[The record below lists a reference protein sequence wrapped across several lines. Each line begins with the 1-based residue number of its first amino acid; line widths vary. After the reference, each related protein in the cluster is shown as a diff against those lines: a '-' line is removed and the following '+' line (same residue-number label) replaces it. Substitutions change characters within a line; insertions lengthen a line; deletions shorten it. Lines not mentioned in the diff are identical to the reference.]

1 MQNISIFS
9 DDNEHG
15 FSQIKK
21 SVSGYI
27 LDSGDARTNQYKK
40 AIAADAM
47 ILYEF
52 NLSKDLIVGNPVQRM
67 SDRIVQLKPAM
78 GLPENCS
85 YTDFIDALCWDLS
98 DEEKKRFLEKMNVY
112 CLLDSFIMEKYE
124 IQFDSSRSTYNGE
137 SFWTRT
143 TIILTKDENSGD
155 IMGLAVVKNITSSY
169 RQKEEKLYQL
179 EIINALT
186 IEYSNVFMI
195 NVMSGIIRIV
205 RINDRISSFYNE
217 SLEGLPYDDV
227 LDFYAS
233 VSVYEDDRDM
243 IKRAFS
249 RENVLK
255 QLSKRESYY
264 VNFRSYINNKISYM
278 KLTVVRIGNIRET
291 GNVLM
296 GFMNVDTETEHEMKQ
311 RKALQEALSMAEL
324 ASHAKSR
331 FLSNMS
337 HDIRTPMNAIIGYT
351 SLAEKHIGN
360 PELIKSDLARIKT
373 NSSYLLC
380 LINDVLDMSRIESG
394 KIKIKFT
401 SNTIE
406 DILAEVDSVI
416 QPQLQSKK
424 LNYSV
429 LRHGNLSRKVFC
441 DKLRLK
447 QILINILG
455 NSVKYTEENGSIK
468 FTAAETPSVSDGYSS
483 YQFRIKDN
491 GIGMSEEFQ
500 KKVFNPF
507 ERDENIENF
516 HVQGTGLGLSISK
529 NLVEKMDGS
538 IFLKSKKDVGTE
550 FLICFDFE
558 NAPETESGKKEI
570 SASAEKTVDLKG
582 TRILLVEDNSLNRD
596 IAKELLKGAGFIID
610 EAENGKIALEMLSAS
625 PDGYYK
631 VILMDVMMPVMNGY
645 EASMK
650 IREMKSNKSSI
661 PIVAMTANAFEED
674 KEQALKSGMD
684 YFVSKPFDIKS
695 LLSLLSEIL
704 AK

>member
-27 LDSGDARTNQYKK
+27 LDSGDTRTNQYKK

-155 IMGLAVVKNITSSY
+155 IMGLAVVKNITSGY

-311 RKALQEALSMAEL
+311 RKALSMAEL

-455 NSVKYTEENGSIK
+455 NSVKYTGENGSIK

-582 TRILLVEDNSLNRD
+582 ARILLVEDNSLNRD

-631 VILMDVMMPVMNGY
+631 VVLMDVMMPVMDGY

>member
-27 LDSGDARTNQYKK
+27 LDSGDTRTNQYKK

-155 IMGLAVVKNITSSY
+155 IMGLAVVKNITSGY

-311 RKALQEALSMAEL
+311 RKALSMAEL

-455 NSVKYTEENGSIK
+455 NSVKYTGENGSIK

-631 VILMDVMMPVMNGY
+631 VVLMDVMMPVMDGY

>member
-1 MQNISIFS
+1 
-9 DDNEHG
+9 
-15 FSQIKK
+15 
-21 SVSGYI
+21 
-27 LDSGDARTNQYKK
+27 
-40 AIAADAM
+40 
-47 ILYEF
+47 
-52 NLSKDLIVGNPVQRM
+52 
-67 SDRIVQLKPAM
+67 
-78 GLPENCS
+78 
-85 YTDFIDALCWDLS
+85 
-98 DEEKKRFLEKMNVY
+98 
-112 CLLDSFIMEKYE
+112 MEKYE

-278 KLTVVRIGNIRET
+278 KLTVVRIGNIREK

-311 RKALQEALSMAEL
+311 RKALQKALSMAEL

-455 NSVKYTEENGSIK
+455 NSVKYTGENGSIK

-596 IAKELLKGAGFIID
+596 IAKELLKGEGFIID

-631 VILMDVMMPVMNGY
+631 VVLMDVMMPVMNGY

-650 IREMKSNKSSI
+650 IRKMKSNKSSI

>member
-27 LDSGDARTNQYKK
+27 LDSGDTRTNQYKK

-155 IMGLAVVKNITSSY
+155 IMGLAVVKNITSGY

-455 NSVKYTEENGSIK
+455 NSVKYTGENGSIK

-491 GIGMSEEFQ
+491 GIGMSE
-500 KKVFNPF
+500 VFNPF

-582 TRILLVEDNSLNRD
+582 ARILLVEDNSLNRD

-631 VILMDVMMPVMNGY
+631 VVLMDVMMPVMDGY

>member
-1 MQNISIFS
+1 
-9 DDNEHG
+9 
-15 FSQIKK
+15 
-21 SVSGYI
+21 
-27 LDSGDARTNQYKK
+27 
-40 AIAADAM
+40 
-47 ILYEF
+47 
-52 NLSKDLIVGNPVQRM
+52 
-67 SDRIVQLKPAM
+67 
-78 GLPENCS
+78 
-85 YTDFIDALCWDLS
+85 
-98 DEEKKRFLEKMNVY
+98 
-112 CLLDSFIMEKYE
+112 
-124 IQFDSSRSTYNGE
+124 
-137 SFWTRT
+137 
-143 TIILTKDENSGD
+143 
-155 IMGLAVVKNITSSY
+155 MGLAVVKNITSGY

-205 RINDRISSFYNE
+205 RINDRVSSFYNE

-249 RENVLK
+249 RENILK

-373 NSSYLLC
+373 SSSYLLC

-394 KIKIKFT
+394 KIKIKLT

-455 NSVKYTEENGSIK
+455 NSVKYTGENGSIK

-570 SASAEKTVDLKG
+570 SDSPEKSVDLKG

-596 IAKELLKGAGFIID
+596 IARELLKGAGFVID
-610 EAENGKIALEMLSAS
+610 EAENGKIALDMLSAC

-650 IREMKSNKSSI
+650 IREMKSKSKSSI

-684 YFVSKPFDIKS
+684 YFVSKPFDIKA
-695 LLSLLSEIL
+695 LLALLSEIH

>member
-1 MQNISIFS
+1 M
-9 DDNEHG
+9 
-15 FSQIKK
+15 
-21 SVSGYI
+21 
-27 LDSGDARTNQYKK
+27 
-40 AIAADAM
+40 
-47 ILYEF
+47 
-52 NLSKDLIVGNPVQRM
+52 
-67 SDRIVQLKPAM
+67 
-78 GLPENCS
+78 
-85 YTDFIDALCWDLS
+85 
-98 DEEKKRFLEKMNVY
+98 
-112 CLLDSFIMEKYE
+112 
-124 IQFDSSRSTYNGE
+124 
-137 SFWTRT
+137 
-143 TIILTKDENSGD
+143 
-155 IMGLAVVKNITSSY
+155 
-169 RQKEEKLYQL
+169 
-179 EIINALT
+179 
-186 IEYSNVFMI
+186 
-195 NVMSGIIRIV
+195 
-205 RINDRISSFYNE
+205 
-217 SLEGLPYDDV
+217 
-227 LDFYAS
+227 
-233 VSVYEDDRDM
+233 
-243 IKRAFS
+243 
-249 RENVLK
+249 
-255 QLSKRESYY
+255 
-264 VNFRSYINNKISYM
+264 
-278 KLTVVRIGNIRET
+278 
-291 GNVLM
+291 
-296 GFMNVDTETEHEMKQ
+296 
-311 RKALQEALSMAEL
+311 
-324 ASHAKSR
+324 
-331 FLSNMS
+331 
-337 HDIRTPMNAIIGYT
+337 
-351 SLAEKHIGN
+351 
-360 PELIKSDLARIKT
+360 
-373 NSSYLLC
+373 
-380 LINDVLDMSRIESG
+380 
-394 KIKIKFT
+394 
-401 SNTIE
+401 
-406 DILAEVDSVI
+406 
-416 QPQLQSKK
+416 
-424 LNYSV
+424 
-429 LRHGNLSRKVFC
+429 RHGNLSRKVFC

-455 NSVKYTEENGSIK
+455 NSVKYTGENGSIK

-596 IAKELLKGAGFIID
+596 IAKELLKGEGFIID

-631 VILMDVMMPVMNGY
+631 VVLMDVMMPVMNGY

>member
-1 MQNISIFS
+1 
-9 DDNEHG
+9 
-15 FSQIKK
+15 
-21 SVSGYI
+21 
-27 LDSGDARTNQYKK
+27 
-40 AIAADAM
+40 
-47 ILYEF
+47 
-52 NLSKDLIVGNPVQRM
+52 
-67 SDRIVQLKPAM
+67 
-78 GLPENCS
+78 
-85 YTDFIDALCWDLS
+85 
-98 DEEKKRFLEKMNVY
+98 MNVY

-311 RKALQEALSMAEL
+311 RKALQKALSMAEL

-455 NSVKYTEENGSIK
+455 NSVKYTGENGSIK

-596 IAKELLKGAGFIID
+596 IAKELLKGEGFIID

-631 VILMDVMMPVMNGY
+631 VVLMDVMMPVMNGY

-650 IREMKSNKSSI
+650 IRKMKSNKSSI

>member
-27 LDSGDARTNQYKK
+27 LDSGDTRTNQYKK

-67 SDRIVQLKPAM
+67 SDRIVQLKPDM

-155 IMGLAVVKNITSSY
+155 IMGLAVVKNITSGY

-416 QPQLQSKK
+416 QPHLQSKK

-455 NSVKYTEENGSIK
+455 NSVKYTGENGSIK

-558 NAPETESGKKEI
+558 NAPETESGKKKI

-596 IAKELLKGAGFIID
+596 IAKELLKSAGFIID

-631 VILMDVMMPVMNGY
+631 VVLMDVMMPVMNGY

>member
-27 LDSGDARTNQYKK
+27 LDSGDTRTNQYKK

-155 IMGLAVVKNITSSY
+155 IMGLAVVKNITSGY

-311 RKALQEALSMAEL
+311 RKALSMAEL

-455 NSVKYTEENGSIK
+455 NSVKYTGENGSIK

-596 IAKELLKGAGFIID
+596 IAKELLKSAGFIID

-631 VILMDVMMPVMNGY
+631 VVLMDVMMPVMDGY

>member
-27 LDSGDARTNQYKK
+27 LDSGDTRTNQYKK

-67 SDRIVQLKPAM
+67 SDRIVQLKPVM

-155 IMGLAVVKNITSSY
+155 IMGLAVVKNITSGY

-455 NSVKYTEENGSIK
+455 NSVKYTGENGSIK

-631 VILMDVMMPVMNGY
+631 VVLMDVMMPVMNGY

>member
-1 MQNISIFS
+1 
-9 DDNEHG
+9 
-15 FSQIKK
+15 
-21 SVSGYI
+21 
-27 LDSGDARTNQYKK
+27 
-40 AIAADAM
+40 
-47 ILYEF
+47 
-52 NLSKDLIVGNPVQRM
+52 
-67 SDRIVQLKPAM
+67 
-78 GLPENCS
+78 
-85 YTDFIDALCWDLS
+85 
-98 DEEKKRFLEKMNVY
+98 
-112 CLLDSFIMEKYE
+112 MEKYE

-311 RKALQEALSMAEL
+311 RKALQKALSMAEL

-455 NSVKYTEENGSIK
+455 NSVKYTGENGSIK

-596 IAKELLKGAGFIID
+596 IAKELLKGEGFIID

-631 VILMDVMMPVMNGY
+631 VVLMDVMMPVMNGY

-650 IREMKSNKSSI
+650 IRKMKSNKSSI

>member
-1 MQNISIFS
+1 
-9 DDNEHG
+9 
-15 FSQIKK
+15 
-21 SVSGYI
+21 
-27 LDSGDARTNQYKK
+27 
-40 AIAADAM
+40 
-47 ILYEF
+47 
-52 NLSKDLIVGNPVQRM
+52 
-67 SDRIVQLKPAM
+67 
-78 GLPENCS
+78 
-85 YTDFIDALCWDLS
+85 
-98 DEEKKRFLEKMNVY
+98 
-112 CLLDSFIMEKYE
+112 
-124 IQFDSSRSTYNGE
+124 
-137 SFWTRT
+137 
-143 TIILTKDENSGD
+143 
-155 IMGLAVVKNITSSY
+155 MGLAVVKNITSGY

-205 RINDRISSFYNE
+205 RINDRVSSFYNE

-249 RENVLK
+249 RENILK

-373 NSSYLLC
+373 SSSYLLC

-394 KIKIKFT
+394 KIKIKLT

-455 NSVKYTEENGSIK
+455 NSVKYTGENGSIK

-570 SASAEKTVDLKG
+570 SDSPEKSVDLKG

-596 IAKELLKGAGFIID
+596 IARELLKGAGFVID
-610 EAENGKIALEMLSAS
+610 EAENGKIALDMLSAC

-650 IREMKSNKSSI
+650 IREMKSKSKSSI

-684 YFVSKPFDIKS
+684 YFVSKPFDIKA
-695 LLSLLSEIL
+695 LLALLSEIL

>member
-1 MQNISIFS
+1 
-9 DDNEHG
+9 
-15 FSQIKK
+15 
-21 SVSGYI
+21 
-27 LDSGDARTNQYKK
+27 
-40 AIAADAM
+40 
-47 ILYEF
+47 
-52 NLSKDLIVGNPVQRM
+52 
-67 SDRIVQLKPAM
+67 
-78 GLPENCS
+78 
-85 YTDFIDALCWDLS
+85 
-98 DEEKKRFLEKMNVY
+98 
-112 CLLDSFIMEKYE
+112 MEKYE

-155 IMGLAVVKNITSSY
+155 IMGLAVVKNITSGY

-296 GFMNVDTETEHEMKQ
+296 GFMNVDSETEHEMKQ

-455 NSVKYTEENGSIK
+455 NSVKYTGENGSIK

-582 TRILLVEDNSLNRD
+582 IRILLVEDNSLNRD

-631 VILMDVMMPVMNGY
+631 VVLMDVMMPVMNGY